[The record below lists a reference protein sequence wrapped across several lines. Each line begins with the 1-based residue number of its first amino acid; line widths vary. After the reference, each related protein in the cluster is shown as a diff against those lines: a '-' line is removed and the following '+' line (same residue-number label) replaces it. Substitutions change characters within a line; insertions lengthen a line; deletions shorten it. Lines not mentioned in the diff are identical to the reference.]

1 MTEEAKAASGVVD
14 VELSRAID
22 VDGKQVQVLHMREP
36 IVADQLALEQMK
48 GSDAN
53 KEVTLFANLCQI
65 SPDDLRQM
73 SLRDYRKLQQAFAG
87 FTV

>member
-1 MTEEAKAASGVVD
+1 MTEEAKAASGTVD
-14 VELSRAID
+14 VELSRPID

>member
-36 IVADQLALEQMK
+36 IVADQLALDGMK
-48 GSDAN
+48 GSDAL
-53 KEVTLFANLCQI
+53 KEVMLLANLCNI
-65 SPDDLRQM
+65 SPDDIKRIPL
-73 SLRDYRKLQQAFAG
+73 SDYRRLQRAFSG
-87 FTV
+87 FID